1 MSLIVT
7 GMSFSKHSVT
17 FEMLSGEN
25 VAASSNPPG
34 VGEGFPQVPKAPSLI
49 VSTPQCPPG
58 GLVNPVCTSMTEIL
72 VVDLCCGVS

>member
-1 MSLIVT
+1 MCVSLIVI

-34 VGEGFPQVPKAPSLI
+34 VGAGFLPASGFPHLGALLE
-49 VSTPQCPPG
+49 G
-58 GLVNPVCTSMTEIL
+58 
-72 VVDLCCGVS
+72 